1 MAKTL
6 FEAFYEDFAKE
17 VRHSRNYPEAF
28 EKASEKFK
36 DRHGFP
42 AFNSYETFRRKK
54 KKGS

>member
-17 VRHSRNYPEAF
+17 VRQSKNYPEAY
-28 EKASEKFK
+28 EKASQKFEN
-36 DRHGFP
+36 RHGFT

-54 KKGS
+54 KK